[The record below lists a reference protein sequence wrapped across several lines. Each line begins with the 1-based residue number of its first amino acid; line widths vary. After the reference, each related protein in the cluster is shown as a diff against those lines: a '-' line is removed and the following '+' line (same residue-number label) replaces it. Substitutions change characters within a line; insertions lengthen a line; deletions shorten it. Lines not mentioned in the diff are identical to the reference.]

1 MKISVAIA
9 SYNGQKYIEKQI
21 QSILNQSVL
30 PNEIVVSDDNSNDN
44 TIEILKLIKEK
55 SKININI
62 IQNSLNKGY
71 TKNFER
77 AIKRCSGDLILL
89 SDQDDFWFPEK
100 IKKIT
105 SEFKF
110 SKLFLYLNN
119 TLITDEFLNS
129 KEISKLDQVISLY
142 GNSDNFVPG
151 CCMSIDNKLKNIF
164 LPFPSDLMSYDQ
176 WINFVSISIN
186 SKKIIKE
193 SLQYYRLHKN
203 NTSTF
208 EANNLKKLNF
218 YHYLKNVFKRIKNN
232 SKDIELSKQ
241 IECAR
246 IILNRLKLFNN
257 ELDNFNVFYS
267 SCNKK
272 IISLKFRDQM
282 IKSNFFKKCI
292 FLLKYIISKDLK
304 SHLKY
309 KNVISDFLRL

>member
-9 SYNGQKYIEKQI
+9 SYNGQRYIQKQI

-30 PNEIVVSDDNSNDN
+30 PNEIIVSDDNSNDK
-44 TIEILKLIKEK
+44 TIELLKLIKEK
-55 SKININI
+55 SKINIII

-71 TKNFER
+71 SKNFEI

-89 SDQDDFWFPEK
+89 SDQDDFWFPDK
-100 IKKIT
+100 IKKIR
-105 SEFKF
+105 SQFKS

-119 TLITDEFLNS
+119 TLISDEFLNS
-129 KEISKLDQVISLY
+129 TEISKLDQVISLY
-142 GNSDNFVPG
+142 GNSDNFIPG

-164 LPFPSDLMSYDQ
+164 LPFPTGLMSYDQ

-232 SKDIELSKQ
+232 SKDIGLSKQ
-241 IECAR
+241 IECAG

-257 ELDNFNVFYS
+257 ELDSFNEFYI

-272 IISLKFRDQM
+272 ILSLMFRDQM

-292 FLLKYIISKDLK
+292 LLLKYVISKELK
-304 SHLKY
+304 LHLTY
-309 KNVISDFLRL
+309 KNVISDFLRF

>member
-9 SYNGQKYIEKQI
+9 SYNGQRYIQKQI

-30 PNEIVVSDDNSNDN
+30 PNEIIVSDDNSNDK
-44 TIEILKLIKEK
+44 TIELLKLIKEK
-55 SKININI
+55 SKINII
-62 IQNSLNKGY
+62 IIHNSLNKGY
-71 TKNFER
+71 SKNFEI

-89 SDQDDFWFPEK
+89 SDQDDFWFPDK
-100 IKKIT
+100 IKKIR
-105 SEFKF
+105 SQFKS

-119 TLITDEFLNS
+119 TLISDEFLNS
-129 KEISKLDQVISLY
+129 TEISKLDQVISLY
-142 GNSDNFVPG
+142 GNSDNFIPG

-218 YHYLKNVFKRIKNN
+218 YHYLKNVFKRIKYN
-232 SKDIELSKQ
+232 SKDIGLSKQ
-241 IECAR
+241 IECAG
-246 IILNRLKLFNN
+246 IILNRLKLFKN
-257 ELDNFNVFYS
+257 ELDSFNEFYI

-272 IISLKFRDQM
+272 ILSLMFRDQM

-292 FLLKYIISKDLK
+292 FLLKYVISKELK
-304 SHLKY
+304 LHLTY
-309 KNVISDFLRL
+309 KNVISDFLRF

>member
-9 SYNGQKYIEKQI
+9 SYNGQKYIEEQI

-30 PNEIVVSDDNSNDN
+30 PNEIVVSDDNSNDK

-77 AIKRCSGDLILL
+77 AVKRCSGDLILL
-89 SDQDDFWFPEK
+89 SDQDDYWLPEK
-100 IKKIT
+100 IKTIV
-105 SEFKF
+105 SEFKL

-119 TLITDEFLNS
+119 TLISDEFLKS
-129 KEISKLDQVISLY
+129 TEISKLDQVISLY

-186 SKKIIKE
+186 SKKIIEE

-203 NTSTF
+203 NTSSF

-218 YHYLKNVFKRIKNN
+218 YHYLKNIFRRIKNN

-241 IECAR
+241 IECAK
-246 IILNRLKLFNN
+246 IVLNRLKLFKNQI
-257 ELDNFNVFYS
+257 ENFNKLYI
-267 SCNKK
+267 SCKKK
-272 IISLKFRDQM
+272 IISLKFRDKM

-292 FLLKYIISKDLK
+292 LLLKYFISKDLK
-304 SHLKY
+304 LHLTY
-309 KNVISDFLRL
+309 KNVLSDFLRF